1 MQPSCKKRAELGRS
15 DKNGPGAFSALQ
27 GLDQD
32 EVTVMATANHPTT
45 VARWNTRFSDDTAPL
60 ITRELEYV
68 LDGDDPIARAAR
80 ASVLIITTQAVAA

>member
-60 ITRELEYV
+60 IARELDYV

-80 ASVLIITTQAVAA
+80 ASVLITAQAVAA